1 MVHLAYMT
9 EWIHN
14 PGQFKI
20 PWGPVGIKWNH
31 ISKKEK
37 EKKKNTLPHCHL
49 QQLAIQLFPFHV
61 VDERGLLPRPDGW
74 ANNVYQLNAA
84 SDDL

>member
-1 MVHLAYMT
+1 MRACRDKMKPHK
-9 EWIHN
+9 
-14 PGQFKI
+14 QKR
-20 PWGPVGIKWNH
+20 KR
-31 ISKKEK
+31 K
-37 EKKKNTLPHCHL
+37 KKKNTLPHCHL

-74 ANNVYQLNAA
+74 ANNVYQLNTA